1 MFYDNADCDIACY
14 AGDNTPYCSNVSLDK
29 VINKLE
35 ACTNNFFKWFH
46 ENHMKV
52 NADKCHLLVTTKS
65 AVSKSIGESAINNS
79 NEEK

>member
-1 MFYDNADCDIACY
+1 MFYDNPDCDIACY
-14 AGDNTPYCSNVSLDK
+14 ADDNTPYCSSFSLDK

-35 ACTNNFFKWFH
+35 AYTNNHFKWFH

-52 NADKCHLLVTTKS
+52 NADKCQLLVTNKS
-65 AVSKSIGESAINNS
+65 AVSKSIGEFALNNS